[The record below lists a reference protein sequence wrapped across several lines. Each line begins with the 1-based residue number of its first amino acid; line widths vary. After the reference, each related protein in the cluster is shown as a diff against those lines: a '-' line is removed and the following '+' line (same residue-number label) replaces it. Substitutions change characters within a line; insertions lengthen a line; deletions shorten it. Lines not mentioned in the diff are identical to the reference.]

1 MTSDDPHD
9 DFLVLDDG
17 VPPTRCMRG
26 DVSAKLQI
34 AYDSATERGD
44 KLTLNAVRAE
54 ILQKVDAVMVFK
66 RKPDRIDTALR
77 SAAVRRSL
85 RELRR

>member
-44 KLTLNAVRAE
+44 KPR
-54 ILQKVDAVMVFK
+54 
-66 RKPDRIDTALR
+66 
-77 SAAVRRSL
+77 
-85 RELRR
+85 